1 MASPS
6 PTSSMPPVRSSPPVW
21 LPRAMAGASSL
32 ASPMRASRWRRPA
45 PRPPCRRSG
54 HYAARLAAQGYG
66 RCVITRQPYEGF
78 PVASP
83 SPTSSMPPVRS
94 SPPVWLPRAM
104 AGASSL
110 ASPMRASRWRR
121 PAPRPPCRRSG
132 HYAARLAAQGYGRCV
147 ITRQPYE
154 GFPVASPSPTSS
166 MPPVRP
172 PVRSLNPPVLPPDR
186 PLTPCE

>member
-6 PTSSMPPVRSSPPVW
+6 PTSRWRRPAPRPPCQRSRHPRRPPGQVIATRLAAHGLWQVR
-21 LPRAMAGASSL
+21 SSL

-132 HYAARLAAQGYGRCV
+132 HRHPSGCPGLWQVRHH
-147 ITRQPYE
+147 
-154 GFPVASPSPTSS
+154 SPA
-166 MPPVRP
+166 
-172 PVRSLNPPVLPPDR
+172 L
-186 PLTPCE
+186 